1 MPAPGPRGAVSAVM
15 VSYHTGPVLS
25 QSIAALLAQEEL
37 ADLIVVNNGNP
48 LDVVASLQRLARD
61 DARVTLITGQGNVG
75 FAAACNLAAA
85 QARGRF
91 VLLVNPDCI
100 VPPGALAAL
109 LAETARLHGPWLAG
123 CRLVNPDGSDQRGS
137 RRALLTPLTAL
148 SETLR
153 LDRLFPRD
161 PRFRRLNLH
170 EGAAPAETVQVPAIS
185 GAFMLLPTAD
195 YLALGG
201 MDEGYFLHVEDLD
214 FCWRFTAAGGRIWFV
229 PAATVTHH
237 QGSSRAAA
245 VGIEWHKARGFA
257 RYFRK
262 NFRGAQPPALLALLV
277 ALIYLRFAFKAALIA
292 ARHVAGG
299 GRRREPAAAAG

>member
-1 MPAPGPRGAVSAVM
+1 MTDPAPRGAVSAVM
-15 VSYHTGPVLS
+15 VSYHTGAV
-25 QSIAALLAQEEL
+25 LAQSVAAVL
-37 ADLIVVNNGNP
+37 AQPEVAELIVVDNGNP
-48 LDVVASLQRLARD
+48 LDVVAWLQRLARED
-61 DARVTLITGQGNVG
+61 SRVTLVTGHGNVG
-75 FAAACNLAAA
+75 FAAACNLAATR
-85 QARGRF
+85 ARGRF
-91 VLLVNPDCI
+91 LLLVNPDCI
-100 VPPGALAAL
+100 VPPGALGAL

-137 RRALLTPLTAL
+137 RRALLTPLSAL

-153 LDRLFPRD
+153 LDRLFPRN

-170 EGAAPAETVQVPAIS
+170 EGPTPAETTQVPAIS

-201 MDEGYFLHVEDLD
+201 MDDGYFLHVEDLD

-245 VGIEWHKARGFA
+245 VGIEWHKARGFV

-262 NFRGAQPPALLALLV
+262 NFRAAQPPALLALLV
-277 ALIYLRFAFKAALIA
+277 VLIYVRFALKAALIA
-292 ARHVAGG
+292 LRSLTGG
-299 GRRREPAAAAG
+299 GRRRQPAAAAG